1 MADTMFPVV
10 YSVLASSA
18 LITEV
23 LNQYAIGTVTSCQFW
38 HRGLS
43 DVYLV
48 ETADRQY
55 VLRVSHAHWRS
66 RSEIDF
72 ELELLD
78 FLHQRYIPVAYP
90 LRTQTGQLAIAINAL
105 EGQRYAALFVYAPGN
120 IAVGDLNPTQSFSLG
135 ETVAKLHQ
143 TAAGFTTQAH
153 RQPLTLDYLLHD
165 SFHAIAPFLQQRSAD
180 LTYLTDVVEQLH
192 SQLHP
197 FPMEPPLW
205 GICWGDPHSGNV
217 HFTPE
222 QQMTL
227 FDFDQCG
234 YGWRIFEIAK
244 FLQVALHSGL
254 GAKVR
259 EAFISGYQTVAPLLE
274 DELASLQ
281 AFTQVAH
288 IWAWAI
294 CLNNTQR
301 YDYSRLDGSYFQ
313 SRIEHLKMLRSPEWQ
328 LF

>member
-23 LNQYAIGTVTSCQFW
+23 LDQYEIDPVTSCQFW

-43 DVYLV
+43 DIYLV
-48 ETADRQY
+48 ETQANQY
-55 VLRVSHAHWRS
+55 ILRVSHAHWRS
-66 RSEIDF
+66 RSDIDF
-72 ELELLD
+72 ELDLLD
-78 FLHQRYIPVAYP
+78 FLQENHIPVAYP
-90 LRTQTGQLAIAINAL
+90 LRTRTGKLAIAINAL
-105 EGQRYAALFVYAPGN
+105 EGQRYAALFIYAPGN
-120 IAVGDLNPTQSFSLG
+120 IAVGDLNLTQSFSLG

-143 TAAGFTTQAH
+143 TAQKFTTQAN
-153 RQPLTLDYLLHD
+153 RQPLNLDYLLHD
-165 SFHAIAPFLQQRSAD
+165 SFRAIAPFLQQRSAD
-180 LTYLTDVVEQLH
+180 LEYFTDVINQLD
-192 SQLHP
+192 LHLTH
-197 FPMEPPLW
+197 FPIEPPLW

-217 HFTPE
+217 HFTPD

-259 EAFISGYQTVAPLLE
+259 EAFISGYQTVTPLME
-274 DELASLQ
+274 EEIASLQ

-294 CLNNTQR
+294 CLNNTR
-301 YDYSRLDGSYFQ
+301 LYDYSRLDSSYFH